1 MKLKKLIVLP
11 ILLILAIALSG
22 CSDDEILIINEIPAA
37 PQGVFSITG
46 DNAVYIFWN
55 APYEADI
62 NEFFVYRS
70 NDPVNNYAVIG
81 TVIADENPNLDLV
94 LHQYTDSS
102 VVNGQTYYYAV
113 ASVDFSGQVSEL
125 SAENV
130 FDTPRP
136 EGSIILVEMATQ
148 PGLAGLDLSA
158 QSRVSWND
166 PNADVYL
173 DTVAGI
179 FYINATDTLT
189 DLQDMGYTEF
199 FDDIGY
205 APTTGWSANGWS
217 EIILGHTYVI
227 WTRDLHYAKLR
238 VSTIGADFVD
248 FEWAYQLDQDNPE
261 LVGGSDIVQ
270 KPVHG
275 SDYLRRPN
283 GDNVSIKS
291 NSGK

>member
-22 CSDDEILIINEIPAA
+22 CSDDEILIINEISAA

-55 APYEADI
+55 APYEADLD
-62 NEFFVYRS
+62 EFFVYRS
-70 NDPVNNYAVIG
+70 FEPVNNFVVIG
-81 TVIADENPNLDLV
+81 TVIADDNPNLDLV
-94 LHQYTDSS
+94 LHQYTDNTA
-102 VVNGQTYYYAV
+102 VNGQTYYYAV
-113 ASVDFSGQVSEL
+113 ASVDFAGQVSEL
-125 SAENV
+125 SAEDV

-148 PGLAGLDLSA
+148 PTLAGLDLSA
-158 QSRVSWND
+158 QSRINWND
-166 PNADVYL
+166 PEADVYL

-189 DLQDMGYTEF
+189 DLQDMGYTES

-205 APTTGWSANGWS
+205 APTTGWSENGWA
-217 EIILGHTYVI
+217 EVILGHTYVI

-238 VSTIGADFVD
+238 VTTITSNFVD
-248 FEWAYQLDQDNPE
+248 FQWAYQLDQDNPE
-261 LVGGSDIVQ
+261 LVGGNSITQ
-270 KPVHG
+270 KPDHG
-275 SDYLRRPN
+275 SDYLRRSN
-283 GDNVSIKS
+283 GDNVSI

>member
-55 APYEADI
+55 APYEADLD
-62 NEFFVYRS
+62 EFFVYRS
-70 NDPVNNYAVIG
+70 FEPVNNFVVIG
-81 TVIADENPNLDLV
+81 TVIADDNPNLDLV
-94 LHQYTDSS
+94 LHQYTDNTA
-102 VVNGQTYYYAV
+102 VNGQTYYYAV
-113 ASVDFSGQVSEL
+113 ASVDFAGQVSEL
-125 SAENV
+125 SAEDV

-136 EGSIILVEMATQ
+136 EGTIIIPEISTD
-148 PGLAGLDLSA
+148 PTIAGLDLST

-166 PNADVYL
+166 PNADIYL

-189 DLQDMGYTEF
+189 DLQDMGYTES

-205 APTTGWSANGWS
+205 APTTGWSENGWA
-217 EIILGHTYVI
+217 EVIPGHTYVI
-227 WTRDLHYAKLR
+227 WTRDLHYAKIR
-238 VSTIGADFVD
+238 ASTIGSDFVD
-248 FEWAYQLDQDNPE
+248 FQWAYQLDQDNPE
-261 LVGGSDIVQ
+261 LVGGNSITQ
-270 KPVHG
+270 KPDHG

-283 GDNVSIKS
+283 GDNVSI

>member
-11 ILLILAIALSG
+11 ILLMLAIALGG
-22 CSDDEILIINEIPAA
+22 CSDDEILIVNEIPPA

-70 NDPVNNYAVIG
+70 LDPVNNFTVIG
-81 TVIADENPNLDLV
+81 TVIADDNPNLDLV
-94 LHQYTDSS
+94 LHQYTDNT

-113 ASVDFSGQVSEL
+113 ASVDFAGQISEL

-136 EGSIILVEMATQ
+136 EGTIIIPEISTD
-148 PGLAGLDLSA
+148 PTIAGLDLST
-158 QSRVSWND
+158 QSLVAWND
-166 PNADVYL
+166 PSADIYIDSIGGV
-173 DTVAGI
+173 
-179 FYINATDTLT
+179 FYINASDTLT
-189 DLQDMGYTEF
+189 DLQDMGYTED
-199 FDDIGY
+199 FDAIDF
-205 APTTGWSANGWS
+205 APTVGWS
-217 EIILGHTYVI
+217 ENGWAEIIVGHTYVI

-238 VSTIGADFVD
+238 VTSISSSFVV
-248 FEWAYQLDQDNPE
+248 FQWAYQLDQDNPE

-283 GDNVSIKS
+283 GDNVSTKS

>member
-22 CSDDEILIINEIPAA
+22 CSDDEILIVNEIPPA

-55 APYEADI
+55 APYEADLE
-62 NEFFVYRS
+62 EFFVYRS
-70 NDPVNNYAVIG
+70 PEPIDSFKVIG
-81 TVIADENPNLDLV
+81 TVIADANPNLDLV
-94 LHQYTDSS
+94 LHQFADNS
-102 VVNGQTYYYAV
+102 VANGQTYYYAV
-113 ASVDFSGQVSEL
+113 ASVDFAGQVSEL

-136 EGSIILVEMATQ
+136 EGTIIIPEISTD
-148 PGLAGLDLSA
+148 PTIAGLDLST
-158 QSRVSWND
+158 QSRVAWND
-166 PNADVYL
+166 PNADIYL

-179 FYINATDTLT
+179 FYINATDTMT
-189 DLQDMGYTEF
+189 DLQDMGYTES

-205 APTTGWSANGWS
+205 APVSGWSENGWA

-227 WTRDLHYAKLR
+227 WTRDFHYAKLR
-238 VSTIGADFVD
+238 VTTITSNFVD
-248 FEWAYQLDQDNPE
+248 FQWAYQLDQDNPE
-261 LVGGSDIVQ
+261 LVGGKNITQ

-283 GDNVSIKS
+283 GDNVSA
-291 NSGK
+291 N

>member
-1 MKLKKLIVLP
+1 MKLKKMIVLP
-11 ILLILAIALSG
+11 ILLILAIVLGG

-55 APYEADI
+55 APYEADLD
-62 NEFFVYRS
+62 EFFVYRS
-70 NDPVNNYAVIG
+70 FEPVNNFVVIG
-81 TVIADENPNLDLV
+81 TVIADDNPNLDLV
-94 LHQYTDSS
+94 LHQFTDNTA
-102 VVNGQTYYYAV
+102 VNGQTYYYAV
-113 ASVDFSGQVSEL
+113 ASVDFAGQVSEL
-125 SAENV
+125 SAEDV

-148 PGLAGLDLSA
+148 PTLAGLDLSA
-158 QSRVSWND
+158 QSRINWND

-189 DLQDMGYTEF
+189 DLQDMGYTES

-205 APTTGWSANGWS
+205 APTTGWSENGWA
-217 EIILGHTYVI
+217 EVIPGHTYVI
-227 WTRDLHYAKLR
+227 WTRDFHYAKLR
-238 VSTIGADFVD
+238 ASTIGSDFVD
-248 FEWAYQLDQDNPE
+248 FQWAYQLDQDNPE
-261 LVGGSDIVQ
+261 LVGGNNITQ
-270 KPVHG
+270 KPDHG

-283 GDNVSIKS
+283 GDNVSI

>member
-11 ILLILAIALSG
+11 ILLILAIALGG

-55 APYEADI
+55 APYEADLA
-62 NEFFVYRS
+62 EFFVYRS
-70 NDPVNNYAVIG
+70 LLPDSLYSVIG
-81 TVIADENPNLDLV
+81 TVIANANPNLDLV
-94 LHQYTDSS
+94 LHQFTDNKAA
-102 VVNGQTYYYAV
+102 NGQTYYYAV
-113 ASVDFSGQVSEL
+113 ASVDAAGQLSEL
-125 SAENV
+125 SAEDV

-136 EGSIILVEMATQ
+136 EGSIMIPEMATE
-148 PGLAGLDLSA
+148 PSLAGFDLST

-166 PNADVYL
+166 PNADIYI
-173 DTVAGI
+173 DSVAGI
-179 FYINATDTLT
+179 FYINASDTLT

-205 APTTGWSANGWS
+205 APTTGWSENGWA
-217 EIILGHTYVI
+217 EIIVGHTYVI
-227 WTRDLHYAKLR
+227 WTRDLHYAKFRASAISLN
-238 VSTIGADFVD
+238 FVD
-248 FEWAYQLDQDNPE
+248 FQWAYQLDQNNPE
-261 LVGGSDIVQ
+261 LVGGKNITQ

-283 GDNVSIKS
+283 GDNVSV
-291 NSGK
+291 NNGK

>member
-55 APYEADI
+55 APYEADLD
-62 NEFFVYRS
+62 EFFVYRS
-70 NDPVNNYAVIG
+70 FEPVNNFVVIG
-81 TVIADENPNLDLV
+81 TVIADDNPNLDLV
-94 LHQYTDSS
+94 LHQYTDNTA
-102 VVNGQTYYYAV
+102 VNGQTYYYAV
-113 ASVDFSGQVSEL
+113 ASVDFAGQVSEL
-125 SAENV
+125 SAEDV

-136 EGSIILVEMATQ
+136 EGTIIIPEISTD
-148 PGLAGLDLSA
+148 PTIAGLDLST

-166 PNADVYL
+166 PNADIYL

-189 DLQDMGYTEF
+189 DLQDMGYTES

-205 APTTGWSANGWS
+205 APTTGWSENGWA
-217 EIILGHTYVI
+217 EVILGHTYVI

-238 VSTIGADFVD
+238 VTTITSSFVD
-248 FEWAYQLDQDNPE
+248 FQWAYQLDQDNPE
-261 LVGGSDIVQ
+261 LVGGNSITQ
-270 KPVHG
+270 KPDHG
-275 SDYLRRPN
+275 SDYLRRSN
-283 GDNVSIKS
+283 GDNVSI